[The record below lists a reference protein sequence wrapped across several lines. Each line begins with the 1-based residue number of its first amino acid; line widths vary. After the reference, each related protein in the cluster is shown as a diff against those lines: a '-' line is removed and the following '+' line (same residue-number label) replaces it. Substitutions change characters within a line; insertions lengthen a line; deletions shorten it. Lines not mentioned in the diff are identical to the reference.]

1 MKVKLKIPKPDN
13 SGRYSST
20 SFLYRSTQKIDSY
33 RNLNRFGEFKVT
45 SQFDGGNKRNS
56 LDPIFSGIEYEISKK
71 LFPTSSAWKDVNS
84 VTCIITFK
92 YKDGDS
98 TLVFQKNKPHFFL
111 NGEKA
116 NKSIIMANL
125 SKIFYRS
132 CFETS
137 SKRMDTYIKRLMLF
151 PPNVMHSVE
160 NRTPYSFY
168 DKDGSMKKQ
177 EVRINTRII
186 SDKECALEISDGV
199 WANITVKDL
208 NSFINFH
215 RFGQKRS
222 EKWGVAPEYIWEK
235 LLNYTPST
243 SQTKLMYAFLKQNRT
258 QDLVEQR
265 ARELMIELGE
275 SYPTKIKLFTY
286 GEDIKKNARL
296 ADSKPLT
303 GMLVRG
309 MRCDWFILERRS
321 GNQTTTQRVS
331 TKRYV
336 NDILDSDSTNK
347 LRSSGVTLQHWDN
360 PNLVIGHMADVCVDN
375 IHRNSSLGDQFAT
388 RAMTLMNDI
397 SSANR
402 ISTIH
407 LPKED
412 YHRVPEEYIDNL
424 ELLFR
429 RDYK

>member
-13 SGRYSST
+13 SGEYSTT
-20 SFLYRSTQKIDSY
+20 SFLYRSTQKIDTY

-45 SQFDGGNKRNS
+45 AQFDASKRHS
-56 LDPIFSGIEYEISKK
+56 LDPIFSSIESEISKT
-71 LFPTSSAWKDVNS
+71 LFPTSSKWKDVNS

-132 CFETS
+132 CFEVS
-137 SKRMDTYIKRLMLF
+137 SRRMDTYVNRLMLF

-168 DKDGSMKKQ
+168 DKSGSMKKQ
-177 EVRINTRII
+177 EVRINTKII

-235 LLNYTPST
+235 LLNYAPSVT
-243 SQTKLMYAFLKQNRT
+243 QTKLMYAFLKQNRT

-275 SYPTKIKLFTY
+275 SYPDKIKLFTY
-286 GEDIKKNARL
+286 DETEKQR
-296 ADSKPLT
+296 PLT

-309 MRCDWFILERRS
+309 VKCDWFILERRS
-321 GNQTTTQRVS
+321 GSATQKVT
-331 TKRYV
+331 TKRFSLYL
-336 NDILDSDSTNK
+336 NSGESSTVT
-347 LRSSGVTLQHWDN
+347 RSVGSTIQHWDE
-360 PNLVIGHMADVCVDN
+360 PMRVIGRMQDVCVDN

-388 RAMTLMNDI
+388 RAMTLMNDV
-397 SSANR
+397 SSASR
-402 ISTIH
+402 ISTIS

-412 YHRVPEEYIDNL
+412 FHRVPEEYIENL
-424 ELLFR
+424 QELFR
-429 RDYK
+429 RDNK

>member
-1 MKVKLKIPKPDN
+1 MKVKLKIPRPDN
-13 SGRYSST
+13 SQRYDTT
-20 SFLYRSTQKIDSY
+20 SFLFRSTKKIDTY
-33 RNLNRFGEFKVT
+33 RMLNRFGEYKIT
-45 SQFDGGNKRNS
+45 SEMLQGKNT
-56 LDPIFSGIEYEISKK
+56 LDPIFNGIQKEIQKA
-71 LFPTSSAWKDVNS
+71 LFPTSGAWKDVNS
-84 VTCIITFK
+84 VTCIMTFK

-98 TLVFQKNKPHFFL
+98 VLVFQKNKPHFFL

-125 SKIFYRS
+125 SKILYRS

-168 DKDGSMKKQ
+168 DKDGSFTKQ

-215 RFGQKRS
+215 RFGQRRS
-222 EKWGVAPEYIWEK
+222 EKWGVSPEHIWAK
-235 LLNYTPST
+235 LLDSPPTPT
-243 SQTKLMYAFLKQNRT
+243 QEKLMYAFLKQNRT

-275 SYPTKIKLFTY
+275 TYPNQIKLFTY
-286 GEDIKKNARL
+286 GQTKTQRH
-296 ADSKPLT
+296 LT

-309 MRCDWFILERRS
+309 MQCDWFILERRS
-321 GNQTTTQRVS
+321 GSATQKVTTKQF
-331 TKRYV
+331 
-336 NDILDSDSTNK
+336 K
-347 LRSSGVTLQHWDN
+347 LNFKGDQGDMKSGYTLQHWDN
-360 PNLVIGHMADVCVDN
+360 KNEVIGLMQDVCVDN

-397 SSANR
+397 SSASR
-402 ISTIH
+402 ISTIS

-412 YHRVPEEYIDNL
+412 YHRVPEEYIENL
-424 ELLFR
+424 EELFR
-429 RDYK
+429 RDNK